1 MICITMYIAVEDVI
15 DSPSG
20 DQGLILEGAHRIF
33 NNIWPIKSV
42 STNADIGL
50 IPTCM
55 KIANTKIDT
64 IRYTNKA
71 SEVCIFSIVYKLKRF
86 Y

>member
-1 MICITMYIAVEDVI
+1 MYIAVEEVI

-20 DQGLILEGAHRIF
+20 DHGLMLEGAHKIF
-33 NNIWPIKSV
+33 RSICPIRRV
-42 STNADIGL
+42 STKAEIAL
-50 IPTCM
+50 IPMCI

-71 SEVCIFSIVYKLKRF
+71 SDVCIFSLGYKLKRF